1 MKQALLQIADGRS
14 LCFPRIFIKKNKL
27 CDRIMKLIIELGYRK
42 ISLFVSVSQIN
53 YYRQTDIQTYINN
66 IN

>member
-14 LCFPRIFIKKNKL
+14 LRFPKIFIEKNKL
-27 CDRIMKLIIELGYRK
+27 CDRILKLIIELGYRK

-53 YYRQTDIQTYINN
+53 YYRQTDIQTYVIA
-66 IN
+66 

>member
-14 LCFPRIFIKKNKL
+14 LRFPKIFIKKKNKL
-27 CDRIMKLIIELGYRK
+27 CDRILKLIIELGYRK

-53 YYRQTDIQTYINN
+53 YYRQTDIQTYVIA
-66 IN
+66 